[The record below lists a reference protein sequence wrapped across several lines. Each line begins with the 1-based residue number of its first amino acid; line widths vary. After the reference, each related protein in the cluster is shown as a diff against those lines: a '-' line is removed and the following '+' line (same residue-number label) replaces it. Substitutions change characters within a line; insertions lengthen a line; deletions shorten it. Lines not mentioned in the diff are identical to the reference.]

1 LKEKGGVRGV
11 EEDRRSL
18 AVLTFEVG
26 DHRFAV
32 PAGSVARILPA
43 EEQPPEG
50 IGVVD
55 AVGLLPQGQPAAL
68 RGCVILL
75 ADGEYAERPVAITAS
90 RAGEVR
96 PLDSE
101 RLLPVPGF
109 LFRGDNP
116 FLGLIPPE
124 PRDAGR
130 ALFLLAGP
138 ERLLACAGAR

>member
-1 LKEKGGVRGV
+1 MKEIGGARAL

-18 AVLTFEVG
+18 TVLTFEVG
-26 DHRFAV
+26 CHQFAV
-32 PAGSVARILPA
+32 PAGSVARILPTG
-43 EEQPPEG
+43 EPPPEG
-50 IGVVD
+50 VGVVD
-55 AVGLLPQGQPAAL
+55 AVGLLPRDQAAAG
-68 RGCVILL
+68 RGCIILL
-75 ADGEYAERPVAITAS
+75 AAGEYADRPVAITAS

-96 PLDSE
+96 PLNSE

-116 FLGLIPPE
+116 FLGLVPPE
-124 PRDAGR
+124 PPGSGR